1 MSTVVDSKV
10 VEMTFDNKQFERET
24 RNTMKTLDQLKK
36 ELDFDQSAKSLD
48 KLNKAAQNV
57 DFNGMGKAIDQ
68 VSVKLSAMEIIG
80 TTALVNLTNKVVNA
94 GERLVK
100 SMTIDQVTDGWNKYA
115 QKTEAVQTLLNST
128 GKSLNEINGYLE
140 TLQWYSDETS
150 YGFTD
155 MTQAL
160 STMTIAGG
168 KIEKLTPMIMGVA
181 NATAFAGKG
190 AREFKSI
197 MYNLSQSYSKG
208 SLQTIDWKSVQLM
221 GGASVQL
228 KEALV
233 QQAIALG
240 KLKKGST
247 SKNFDQYLTDHVFT
261 TDVMEA
267 AFLQF
272 SDYTEFVK
280 EMVDKFGDSATDL
293 NTEIIPTLVEAKK
306 EGKEKLNEVVV
317 NNNWEKY
324 LPYLSKMEK
333 LYDGLGKKAFLAA
346 QEAKTFKEAIDATKD
361 AVSSEFAKIFEAI
374 FGDYYKAKKLWTDFV
389 NWLYDLIVDP
399 LVKLRKNI
407 TAIMEYSPVNELKK
421 FAAALNKVEK
431 STKSTSK
438 SLSYYQKMVNK
449 IWNGDYNNQPYRK
462 GLLEKEG
469 HNFEVLQTLVNLGYQ
484 HKLTTEEVA
493 AAEKKYGK
501 GIVAVSKNLEK
512 LSDDELKNLGLTED
526 QVKMY
531 REIQKEAKK
540 AGLSVKDYVNEVV
553 KASEEEENLTGRD
566 LFIGMF
572 TNIGN
577 ALTHVLF
584 AIREAFGKAFSRDG
598 TDAVKS
604 AYNVLYA
611 LYSITKKISDFF
623 DPDRN
628 RYDENGKEIEGYTNN
643 YKNLVSTLKGLFSI
657 LSLIATVMKIGLK
670 IAFGVVQGVLKAF
683 GFTLEKVLEITGA
696 VGETVFKVVKFIEK
710 SIIGT
715 VIDTIVDILVV
726 LIDVIVEL
734 LTYSNP
740 LFTFIGK
747 IKNAIINFFKAI
759 SKWVGSD
766 KAKKLISDV
775 GKVLSSVL
783 RSAIS
788 LFGKAISKTIDWITH
803 NKTILSIVNGIR
815 TAFSNAAKAVK
826 DWIKSGEAGNAV
838 AKAFTYLGKALVWV
852 INTIAKGITATI
864 EWAKNNKTL
873 QKIVKTLGE
882 YLSKMFRA
890 IGNWLSRIDFVGIFN
905 KIVKTI
911 SNLVTKVKNWIVNNT
926 KLVEGLKSVWEWLKK
941 SAEGFATW
949 FSGIKDADNIPK
961 YIIQGLVNGL
971 KSGFTAVFKAIGSLA
986 SGILSTFAKI
996 LGIHSPS
1003 IKFFSFGINIVR
1015 GLMDGIENIL
1025 PVCLNL
1031 IKTLGES
1038 IISVFKNLD
1047 IGTVLATIIT
1057 IGAVATI
1064 TKVAKALENFSK
1076 PFAAISGILGQ
1087 VKNTVIEFN
1096 KTLAAFKVELYS
1108 QAVKNI
1114 ATAILILAGAIFILT
1129 KIKAKDAWIAV
1140 GMIATLLAAIA
1151 AVILAIGYMSSKQNV
1166 KQFGLF
1172 AGTLG
1177 ALAILVGAIG
1187 TMAIKLAIA
1196 LKLMDGLQNTTK
1208 NMITLFAPII
1218 GLLVIVGIIVA
1229 LSKKFGANNELF
1241 KISAVFKAVSALM
1254 SAISKM
1260 ILTMAI
1266 AMKIVGGIKPE
1277 RFEIVKEFLRIVL
1290 SMLIIVV
1297 ALVVASTQL
1306 KDSDAKKL
1314 ESLSR
1319 VIKSIGTMVLA
1330 LSVAVLILSKLTE
1343 DKWRSGALRMG
1354 IILGMI
1360 VLFYMFIVLVNKIGD
1375 KGVKKTSM
1383 DALSKMIGSIALL
1396 AIVVGILG
1404 LMSAKTIRK
1413 GLFALGILMLFVAA
1427 LYGVIAVINHFTA
1440 KKGKGDASQAIIKVA
1455 MSIAI
1460 LAAAVIILGLID
1472 ANILKKGM
1480 TVVILLGLL
1489 VAGLMYCASLIKK
1502 GVEKAI
1508 ISIAA
1513 ILAILAISVLVL
1525 GNMNPKK
1532 LIAGTVAM
1540 IALMVV
1546 LGSLLYLISKL
1557 KISKPMAM
1565 NIVMIGGIIAAL
1577 GAILFML
1584 AFHDWKKTLAA
1595 AGALT
1600 LVIVALAGVLYLVS
1614 KVIKN
1619 VNKGQLAT
1627 SLIALGVLVVLMMFL
1642 ATSLGKLASK
1652 SDATLEAAG
1661 ALSLLLV
1668 AMTGVLLILGKV
1680 SGIVKKAL
1688 IGVLGLVALT
1698 VVLIG
1703 IAYALSIV
1711 SGIPNA
1717 IEVIKKISLMLVI
1730 MTGVLAALAVIGLG
1744 GPAALIGVGSLLAL
1758 IAAIVLV
1765 AEALGTLIKD
1775 ESKLTK
1781 GLDLLVLIAKKVGE
1795 AMAAFVGAI
1804 LDMVLSLLPKLGT
1817 ALSKFAISAKPFIA
1831 IMKTINTKVLSG
1843 IGILTSAIVALGV
1856 ANVINTITRIL
1867 SLGGSFADLGKEL
1880 SRFAK
1885 NSKDF
1890 IEMGESIPENLADN
1904 MLKLAKA
1911 VLAITAADILDKISS
1926 FFFGGS
1932 AIENFS
1938 NNLPLLGE
1946 GLRNFREELGDYNDT
1961 DVKTVE
1967 CASNAIKKL
1976 SDATKSLPKSG
1987 GIIGFFTGK
1996 RMSMKD
2002 FSNGMESL
2010 GKGLCVFR
2018 KQLGNKFN
2026 DDDVTLV
2033 DKASSAI
2040 ERLTDAAKAM
2050 PTTGGEWQE
2059 KFGERNMDAF
2069 GKGITSL
2076 GKGLKDFRDSISGF
2090 TDSDMKRIKT
2100 GSEMIATFA
2109 ESAALVLIHTEEF
2122 DYTEDKDGVKLKALT
2137 AFAKS
2142 LKGFGTGLT
2151 EFYKELPSS
2160 KNMSGFKE
2168 KTEVFKYFATYMNAM
2183 KDFLA
2188 EARAA
2193 IIDDDGEVVTIA
2205 DKMSDSKTTIATLM
2219 KSMSDTIITFND
2231 KIKNVN
2237 FEKVNAGITA
2247 YSNFIKSFNDI
2258 KSIDATKQQQNSN
2271 KIYEFINN
2279 LSSIMTALLDK
2290 DKVNLFSES
2299 LNKLGEDI
2307 MGSIAEGIS
2316 NDTSKSKII
2325 TNMLDALA
2333 SVFDAFRGKSF
2344 IDTVVPAFL
2353 ASLGTSIVSSICD
2366 GISSDT
2372 SKKMLYESLDTI
2384 SSYLQD
2390 RIKEIKFNNIPLDD
2404 LTLTLSKIEISAGG
2418 KDEAIKK
2425 ELKEKINNV
2434 FADLLRD
2441 VELGKNLTLNPVIDA
2456 NVSLDTKTMS
2466 NLGIIRDNNIAMTKN
2481 VEALKNAFGTDLSK
2495 QTDRIVEKLGSVE
2508 KAINSIDGANYTYT
2522 VNIDSDTMNGNA
2534 DVKNA
2539 FNSLVKALNINK
2551 KSG

>member
-280 EMVDKFGDSATDL
+280 KLVDKFEVSATDL

-306 EGKEKLNEVVV
+306 AGKEKLNEVVV
-317 NNNWEKY
+317 KNKWEKY

-346 QEAKTFKEAIDATKD
+346 QEAKTFKEAIEATKD
-361 AVSSEFAKIFEAI
+361 AVSSEFAQIFEAI
-374 FGDYYKAKKLWTDFV
+374 FGDYYKAKKLWTSFV
-389 NWLYDLIVDP
+389 NWLWDLIVEP
-399 LVKLRKNI
+399 LDKLKENI
-407 TAIMEYSPVNELKK
+407 KAIMEYSPVNELKK

-431 STKSTSK
+431 NTKSTSK

-469 HNFEVLQTLVNLGYQ
+469 HNFKVLQTLVNLGYQ
-484 HKLTTEEVA
+484 HKLTTKEVA

-501 GIVAVSKNLEK
+501 GVVQLSKNLEK
-512 LSDDELKNLGLTED
+512 LSDKELINLGLTED
-526 QVKMY
+526 QVEMY
-531 REIQKEAKK
+531 REFQKEAKK
-540 AGLSVKDYVNEVV
+540 AGLSVKDYIN
-553 KASEEEENLTGRD
+553 KAVEDSSKKGKDLTGRD
-566 LFIGMF
+566 LFIGIF

-577 ALTHVLF
+577 ALTAIFMSVKKAFRSIFGKSEEKAAESAWSILKSIYDVTLYLKNLFERIGETAKTLDKDGFNPLTRTLRGLF
-584 AIREAFGKAFSRDG
+584 AAIDLIVTVLKFG
-598 TDAVKS
+598 V
-604 AYNVLYA
+604 
-611 LYSITKKISDFF
+611 
-623 DPDRN
+623 
-628 RYDENGKEIEGYTNN
+628 
-643 YKNLVSTLKGLFSI
+643 
-657 LSLIATVMKIGLK
+657 K
-670 IAFGVVQGVLKAF
+670 IAFGVFSGVLKAL
-683 GFTLEKVLEITGA
+683 GFTIERTLDVTAVLGDTIVAIRDFLKDNILNT
-696 VGETVFKVVKFIEK
+696 
-710 SIIGT
+710 IIKA
-715 VIDTIVDILVV
+715 IVDILVA
-726 LIDVIVEL
+726 LIEVIVEL

-740 LFTFIGK
+740 LFKFIGK
-747 IKNAIINFFKAI
+747 IKDAIINFFKAI

-783 RSAIS
+783 ISAIS
-788 LFGKAISKTIDWITH
+788 LLGKAISKTIDWITH

-873 QKIVKTLGE
+873 QLIVKTLGE

-941 SAEGFATW
+941 SVEGFATW

-971 KSGFTAVFKAIGSLA
+971 KSGFIAVFKAIGSLA

-1038 IISVFKNLD
+1038 IINVFKNLD

-1057 IGAVATI
+1057 IGAVVTI

-1114 ATAILILAGAIFILT
+1114 ATAILILAGAIFILS
-1129 KIKAKDAWIAV
+1129 KIDVKKAWIAV
-1140 GMIATLLAAIA
+1140 GMIATLLAAIS
-1151 AVILAIGYMSSKQNV
+1151 AVILAIGYMSSKQNI

-1177 ALAILVGAIG
+1177 ALAVLVGAIG

-1196 LKLMDGLQNTTK
+1196 LKLMDGLKNTSK
-1208 NMITLFAPII
+1208 NMMTLFAPII
-1218 GLLVIVGIIVA
+1218 GLLVIVGIIVMLA
-1229 LSKKFGANNELF
+1229 KKFGASNELF

-1260 ILTMAI
+1260 VLVMAI

-1290 SMLIIVV
+1290 SMLIVVV

-1330 LSVAVLILSKLTE
+1330 LSVAVLILSKLSE

-1360 VLFYMFIVLVNKIGD
+1360 VLFYMLIVLVNKIGD
-1375 KGVKKTSM
+1375 KGVKKSSM

-1413 GLFALGILMLFVAA
+1413 GLFALGILMLFVVA
-1427 LYGVIAVINHFTA
+1427 LYGIIAVINHFTQ
-1440 KKGKGDASQAIIKVA
+1440 KGKGDASQAIIKVA

-1460 LAAAVIILGLID
+1460 LAAVVVILGLID
-1472 ANILKKGM
+1472 PKIIERGL
-1480 TVVILLGLL
+1480 TVVIILGLL
-1489 VAGLMYCASLIKK
+1489 VAGLMYCASLIKP
-1502 GVEKAI
+1502 GAEKSI

-1525 GNMNPKK
+1525 GNMKTEK
-1532 LIAGTVAM
+1532 LIAGTAAM
-1540 IALMVV
+1540 VALMIV

-1557 KISKPMAM
+1557 KISKSMA
-1565 NIVMIGGIIAAL
+1565 ISIAIIGGIIAAL
-1577 GAILFML
+1577 GIVLFML

-1668 AMTGVLLILGKV
+1668 AMTGVLLVLGKV

-1717 IEVIKKISLMLVI
+1717 IEVIKQISLMLVI

-1795 AMAAFVGAI
+1795 AIAAFVGAI
-1804 LDMVLSLLPKLGT
+1804 LDMILGLLPKMGI
-1817 ALSKFAISAKPFIA
+1817 ALSKFAIAATPFIV
-1831 IMKTINTKVLSG
+1831 IMKTVNKKVLDG
-1843 IGILTSAIVALGV
+1843 IGILTSAIIALGV

-1880 SRFAK
+1880 SLFAN

-1890 IEMGESIPENLADN
+1890 IEMGNSIPDNLADN
-1904 MLKLAKA
+1904 MLNLAKA
-1911 VLAITAADILDKISS
+1911 VLAIAAADLLDKISK

-1932 AIENFS
+1932 SIKNFS
-1938 NNLPLLGE
+1938 ENLPLLGE
-1946 GLRNFREELGDYNDT
+1946 GLSNFKEELGTYTDN
-1961 DVKTVE
+1961 DVKTVD

-1976 SDATKSLPKSG
+1976 SDATKNLPKSG

-2002 FSNGMESL
+2002 FSDGMKSL
-2010 GKGLCVFR
+2010 ADGLAVFR

-2026 DDDVTLV
+2026 DEDVTLV

-2050 PTTGGEWQE
+2050 PTTGGEWQL
-2059 KFGERNMDAF
+2059 KFGEKNMNAF
-2069 GKGITSL
+2069 GEGIKSL
-2076 GKGLKDFRDSISGF
+2076 GSGLKVFKNSISDF
-2090 TDSDMKRIKT
+2090 TDDDLKRIKF
-2100 GSEMIATFA
+2100 GAQMIASFA
-2109 ESAALVLIHTEEF
+2109 ESAEAILTHTEDF
-2122 DYTEDKDGVKLKALT
+2122 DYVDSKDGVKLKALS
-2137 AFAKS
+2137 AFANS
-2142 LKGFGTGLT
+2142 LAGFGEGLT
-2151 EFYKELPSS
+2151 KFYKELPSS
-2160 KNMSGFKE
+2160 STVSGFKE
-2168 KTEVFKYFATYMNAM
+2168 KTEVFKYFATYMDAM

-2193 IIDDDGEVVTIA
+2193 IENDDGTVDTVAE
-2205 DKMSDSKTTIATLM
+2205 KMEDSKTVISTLM
-2219 KSMSDTIITFND
+2219 KSMSETIIGFEK

-2247 YSNFIKSFNDI
+2247 YKNFISSLSEI
-2258 KSIDATKQQQNSN
+2258 KTIDATNQQSNSN
-2271 KIYEFINN
+2271 KISEFVNN
-2279 LSSIMTALLDK
+2279 LSSILTNLLDK
-2290 DKVNLFSES
+2290 DKKEQLSES
-2299 LNKLGEDI
+2299 FKDLGNDI
-2307 MGSIAEGIS
+2307 IECIAEGIKS
-2316 NDTSKSKII
+2316 NTSKDTIVSSI
-2325 TNMLDALA
+2325 LDVLA
-2333 SVFDAFRGKSF
+2333 SVLDSFKGKNFSKNF
-2344 IDTVVPAFL
+2344 SDFL
-2353 ASLGTSIVSSICD
+2353 IPIYLKTLGTNIVSGICD
-2366 GISSDT
+2366 GISSDI
-2372 SKKMLYESLDTI
+2372 SKNMIYESLDTI
-2384 SSYLQD
+2384 TEYLQK
-2390 RIKEIKFNNIPLDD
+2390 RLKQIKFNDIPIDD
-2404 LTLTLSKIEISAGG
+2404 FALVLSKIDISFGG
-2418 KDEAIKK
+2418 KDEEIKK
-2425 ELKEKINNV
+2425 ELKEKIDNA
-2434 FADLLRD
+2434 FADLVRD
-2441 VELGKNLTLNPVIDA
+2441 IELGKNLTLNPVIDA
-2456 NVSLDTKTMS
+2456 SVSLDSKSMS
-2466 NLGIIRDNNIAMTKN
+2466 SLGIIRDNNIAMTKN